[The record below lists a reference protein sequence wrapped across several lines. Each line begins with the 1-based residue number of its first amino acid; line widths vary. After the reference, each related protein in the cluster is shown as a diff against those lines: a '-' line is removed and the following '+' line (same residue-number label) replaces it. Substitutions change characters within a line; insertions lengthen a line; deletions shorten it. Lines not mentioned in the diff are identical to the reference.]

1 MDGQKNMLKVAEKF
15 AQTEEKT
22 VNKLVENLV
31 KVHARPVASAILRAV
46 KFQKRDEPVKIEPV
60 PKPNPAIP
68 KGPFIKNREGALLI
82 FVPRDITSRFI
93 DELSGVYGYSHVA
106 VDCGETDQ
114 DTGKPVMIESMTGDL
129 VRRRFLDEYGGR
141 HFARV
146 PIRYLAIDP
155 ESFYKCVTSKVGEK
169 YDYLEALTWGEV
181 DDPARQVCSN
191 LATDCLS
198 QSMLENI
205 VQHYKAGHLNENTLS
220 IHRRDG
226 QLDIFMSPNGFAE
239 YFGIPRGRDLKG
251 PNQLVEPSDTPKRT
265 HDRRILYWGAAFL
278 SAGLVAAWLLRS
290 KNRNED
296 LFPVVG
302 S

>member
-1 MDGQKNMLKVAEKF
+1 MLKVTEKF
-15 AQTEEKT
+15 VQTEEKT

-31 KVHARPVASAILRAV
+31 KAHARPVASAILRAV

-60 PKPNPAIP
+60 PKANSAIP
-68 KGPFIKNREGALLI
+68 KGPFIKNREGALLV
-82 FVPRDITSRFI
+82 FVPRTITSRLI

-106 VDCGETDQ
+106 VDCGETDL
-114 DTGKPVMIESMTGDL
+114 DTGKPVMIESMTGDI

-141 HFARV
+141 HFARI
-146 PIRYLAIDP
+146 PISKTGIDSQ
-155 ESFYKCVTSKVGEK
+155 SFFDCVSSKVGEK
-169 YDYLEALTWGEV
+169 YDYLEALTWGQV

-220 IHRRDG
+220 IHRRNG
-226 QLDIFMSPNGFAE
+226 HLDIFMSPNGFAE
-239 YFGIPRGRDLKG
+239 YFGIPRGRDLKR
-251 PNQLVEPSDTPKRT
+251 PNQVVQLSDTPKRT
-265 HDRRILYWGAAFL
+265 HDRRIIYWGAACL
-278 SAGLVAAWLLRS
+278 SAGLVAAWLLSR
-290 KNRNED
+290 KNRNEG
-296 LFPVVG
+296 LFPAVG